1 MTQTVVRVPLAA
13 SPYDVVLG
21 SGILSDLPAL
31 LSRYC
36 PASRYAI
43 IADSHVAETYGARV
57 RDAVK
62 TIAPVTIATFTA
74 GEWNKTRE
82 NWAVL
87 TDELVASGLDRNGAV
102 LALGGGVAGDLAGFV
117 AATFHRGIPY
127 VQIPTTLLAMID
139 ASVGGK
145 TGVDTPVGKNLVGA
159 FHQPRAVIADVDT
172 LATLPKNQ
180 FIAGLAEALKH
191 GAVADRGYFERLL
204 ETRDQ
209 IFARDRAT
217 LVSLVARS
225 VEIKA
230 QVVAEDERENG
241 KRAVLNFGHTVGHA
255 VETAAGY
262 AVLHGEAVAT
272 GMAVEADL
280 GVSLSITEAA
290 DAKLLRDALVRF
302 NLPIELPGDA
312 QPGRLIEAMRRDKKS
327 RDQVIRASLIKRIG
341 EPARG
346 KKGEWTTPID
356 ETAMSAVL
364 ESAG

>member
-1 MTQTVVRVPLAA
+1 VTTTVVRVPLAA

-21 SGILSDLPAL
+21 SGLLAELPAL
-31 LSRYC
+31 LAKYC
-36 PASRYAI
+36 PASRYAV
-43 IADSHVAETYGARV
+43 IADSHVAEAYGARV
-57 RDAVK
+57 RDAAATVAPT
-62 TIAPVTIATFTA
+62 TIVTFTA

-82 NWAVL
+82 NWAKL

-145 TGVDTPVGKNLVGA
+145 TGVDTPSGKNLVGA
-159 FHQPRAVIADVDT
+159 FHQPRAVFADVDT
-172 LATLPKNQ
+172 LATLPKHQ
-180 FIAGLAEALKH
+180 FVAGMAEALKH
-191 GAVADRGYFERLL
+191 GAVADRKYFERLL
-204 ETRDQ
+204 ETRDK
-209 IFARDRAT
+209 ILARDRET
-217 LVSLVARS
+217 LVALVSRS

-230 QVVAEDERENG
+230 QVVAEDEREHG

-262 AVLHGEAVAT
+262 GVLHGEAVAT

-280 GVSLSITEAA
+280 GVALSITDAG
-290 DAKLLRDALVRF
+290 DAKLLRSALEQF
-302 NLPIELPGDA
+302 SLPTELPGA
-312 QPGRLIEAMRRDKKS
+312 AKPQRLIEAMRRDKKS

-346 KKGEWTTPID
+346 KKGEWTTAID
-356 ETAMSAVL
+356 EDAMSAAL
-364 ESAG
+364 ASAG

>member
-1 MTQTVVRVPLAA
+1 MTQTVVRVPLAG

-21 SGILSDLPAL
+21 SGLLADLAAL
-31 LSRYC
+31 LAKYC

-43 IADSHVAETYGARV
+43 IADSHVAEAYGAKV
-57 RDAVK
+57 RDAAAQV
-62 TIAPVTIATFTA
+62 APTTIATFTA

-87 TDELVASGLDRNGAV
+87 TDELVASGLDRDGAV

-159 FHQPRAVIADVDT
+159 FHQPRAVLADVDT
-172 LATLPKNQ
+172 LSTLPKNQ
-180 FIAGLAEALKH
+180 FVSGLAEALKH

-204 ETRDQ
+204 ETREQ

-217 LVSLVARS
+217 MVALVSRS

-230 QVVAEDERENG
+230 QVVAEDEREHG

-255 VETAAGY
+255 VETVAGY
-262 AVLHGEAVAT
+262 GVLHGEAVAT

-280 GVSLSITEAA
+280 GVALSITDPA
-290 DAKLLRDALVRF
+290 DAKLLRTALERF
-302 NLPIELPGDA
+302 SLPIELPGDA
-312 QPGRLIEAMRRDKKS
+312 RPQRLIEAMRRDKKS
-327 RDQVIRASLIKRIG
+327 RDQVIRASLIRRIG

-346 KKGEWTTPID
+346 KKGEWTTPVD
-356 ETAMSAVL
+356 EAAMSAAL
-364 ESAG
+364 AAAG